1 MACTSCSQT
10 TCNCTPTS
18 ICETC
23 VDVTSSECIYYKGYL
38 TNNLGLAANFRFN
51 TFAEKVID
59 VLGGINSVLDTYPI
73 AFDLTRDT
81 TLSHPSGYTS
91 TITLNKTVTIGG
103 SPTSTI
109 TDSVDQRLYH
119 AYTNIT
125 TGNLSISGTAVL
137 LPLETAPSTN
147 VHGHS
152 VVATDANEYIQTAAR
167 LGKQKITVD
176 LGYSIT
182 AGADVHIKVVVIEEK
197 RKTTIEYNDLKT
209 YWITAKNGV
218 VTSNVLSFSFI
229 TSGPEAESG
238 TVKANRY
245 YVKVS
250 SFTNKAAGSGS
261 AQTLVIDS
269 GSFSVEETGY

>member
-23 VDVTSSECIYYKGYL
+23 IDVTSSECIYYKGYL

-73 AFDLTRDT
+73 EIDLARDT
-81 TLSHPSGYTS
+81 TAAHPSSYES
-91 TITLNKTVTIGG
+91 TITFNKTVTING
-103 SPTSTI
+103 SPTDFIKDTI
-109 TDSVDQRLYH
+109 DQRLYH
-119 AYTNIT
+119 AYSNFT
-125 TGNLSISGTAVL
+125 TGNLSISDTAVL
-137 LPLETAPSTN
+137 LPLDASTN
-147 VHGHS
+147 AYGHS
-152 VVATDANEYIQTAAR
+152 VVATDTNEYIQTAAR
-167 LGKQKITVD
+167 LGKQRITVD

-182 AGADVHIKVVVIEEK
+182 ASADVHIKVVVYENK
-197 RKTTIEYNDLKT
+197 RLVTPTELDIKT
-209 YWITAKNGV
+209 YWVTAKSGV
-218 VTSNVLSFSFI
+218 ATSNVLSFSFI
-229 TSGPEAESG
+229 TTGPTIESS

-245 YVKVS
+245 YVKIQ
-250 SFTNKAAGSGS
+250 SFTNKGAGTGS